1 MMNLKT
7 GNLVNTER
15 KFIIVPSKV
24 DARAGEDWQ
33 NVHIFS
39 PKKETLVIDQFYIDD
54 VKYRCLVDPDKESEL
69 MDIEALRHDD
79 QWGNEYTG
87 YTKNIKKGNIT
98 EVTRITEKEYREALA
113 RAGNIVMSK
122 TRNSVIFKQD
132 SEHEYNIDTDIYY
145 AHNLFPNIIEVSG
158 YELDK
163 YVPPPYFKEVTGDPM
178 FSAKEMYKSFRET
191 VRRQMEEMP

>member
-1 MMNLKT
+1 MNLKT

-24 DARAGEDWQ
+24 DAKAGENWQ

-39 PKKETLVIDQFYIDD
+39 PKKETLIIDQFYIDD
-54 VKYRCLVDPDKESEL
+54 VKYRRLVDPDKEEEL
-69 MDIEALRHDD
+69 MDNEYLKHSDR
-79 QWGNEYTG
+79 WGNEYTG
-87 YTKNIKKGNIT
+87 YTKNVKKGDIT
-98 EVTRITEKEYREALA
+98 EVTRITELEYRGALEK
-113 RAGNIVMSK
+113 AGNIVMSK
-122 TRNSVIFKQD
+122 TRNSMIYKQD

-158 YELDK
+158 NELDK
-163 YVPPPYFKEVTGDPM
+163 FVPPPYFKEVTGDPM
-178 FSAKEMYKSFRET
+178 FSAKEMYKSLCET